1 MVYAPML
8 TEIFEEKTC
17 VSYLQYN
24 EEYKHCVKDNDWGYA
39 IFGND
44 PKTLSA
50 ESMIADLSDYQKDKE
65 REKKDI
71 K

>member
-1 MVYAPML
+1 MPRCWQKYL
-8 TEIFEEKTC
+8 KKKTC

-24 EEYKHCVKDNDWGYA
+24 EEYKPCVKDNDWGYA

-44 PKTLSA
+44 PKTLNA

-65 REKKDI
+65 RKKKDI